1 MLIGYVNIPGI
12 YEIKKEDRINTAV
25 EKAGG
30 FKKGYSITNINLA
43 SKLEDG
49 DKIYI
54 PSIEEDKQ
62 NDSVNAR
69 DNIEKRT
76 GIIRS
81 EKSLDNTNK
90 ENTGKININKASQS
104 ELKQINGVGD
114 STANKIID
122 YRENVGKFKKIE
134 DIKEVKG
141 IGDAKFEAIKNRIT
155 I

>member
-12 YEIKKEDRINTAV
+12 YEIKKKDRINTAV

-30 FKKGYSITNINLA
+30 FKKGYSIKNINLA

-62 NDSVNAR
+62 NSSLNTSN
-69 DNIEKRT
+69 NIEKRT

-81 EKSLDNTNK
+81 EKSLDSTNK

>member
-30 FKKGYSITNINLA
+30 FKKGYSIKNINLA

-69 DNIEKRT
+69 DNIEKEQ
-76 GIIRS
+76 G
-81 EKSLDNTNK
+81 L
-90 ENTGKININKASQS
+90 
-104 ELKQINGVGD
+104 
-114 STANKIID
+114 
-122 YRENVGKFKKIE
+122 
-134 DIKEVKG
+134 
-141 IGDAKFEAIKNRIT
+141 
-155 I
+155 

>member
-30 FKKGYSITNINLA
+30 FKKGYSIKNINLA
-43 SKLEDG
+43 LKLEDG

-76 GIIRS
+76 GIIKN
-81 EKSLDNTNK
+81 EKKLESSNK

>member
-30 FKKGYSITNINLA
+30 FKKGYSIKNINLA

-62 NDSVNAR
+62 NSSLTSN
-69 DNIEKRT
+69 NIEKRT

-104 ELKQINGVGD
+104 ELKQINGIGD

-141 IGDAKFEAIKNRIT
+141 IGDEKFEAIKNRIT

>member
-30 FKKGYSITNINLA
+30 FKKGYSIKNINLA

-62 NDSVNAR
+62 NSSLTSN
-69 DNIEKRT
+69 NIEKRT

-104 ELKQINGVGD
+104 ELKQINGIGD

>member
-30 FKKGYSITNINLA
+30 FKKGYSIKNINLA

-54 PSIEEDKQ
+54 PSVEEDKQ
-62 NDSVNAR
+62 NSSLNTSN
-69 DNIEKRT
+69 NIEKRT

-81 EKSLDNTNK
+81 EKITDSSNNGS
-90 ENTGKININKASQS
+90 TGKININKASQS
-104 ELKQINGVGD
+104 ELKQINGIGD

>member
-1 MLIGYVNIPGI
+1 MPGI
-12 YEIKKEDRINTAV
+12 YEIRKKDRINTAV

-30 FKKGYSITNINLA
+30 FEKGYSIKNINLA

-62 NDSVNAR
+62 NDSVNTR

-76 GIIRS
+76 GIIKNEKKS
-81 EKSLDNTNK
+81 ESSNK

>member
-30 FKKGYSITNINLA
+30 FKKGYSIKNINLA
-43 SKLEDG
+43 
-49 DKIYI
+49 
-54 PSIEEDKQ
+54 
-62 NDSVNAR
+62 NAR

-76 GIIRS
+76 GIIKN
-81 EKSLDNTNK
+81 EKKLESSNK

>member
-30 FKKGYSITNINLA
+30 FKKGYSIKNINLA

-62 NDSVNAR
+62 NSSLNTSN
-69 DNIEKRT
+69 NIEKRT

-81 EKSLDNTNK
+81 EKSLDSTNK

-141 IGDAKFEAIKNRIT
+141 IGDAKYESLKNKIT

>member
-30 FKKGYSITNINLA
+30 FKKGYSIKNINLA

-54 PSIEEDKQ
+54 PSVEEDKQ
-62 NDSVNAR
+62 NSSLNTSN
-69 DNIEKRT
+69 NIEKRT

-81 EKSLDNTNK
+81 EKSPDSSNNGS
-90 ENTGKININKASQS
+90 TGKININKASQS
-104 ELKQINGVGD
+104 ELKQINGIGD

>member
-30 FKKGYSITNINLA
+30 FKKGYSIKNINLA

-62 NDSVNAR
+62 NSSLTSN
-69 DNIEKRT
+69 NIEKRT

-90 ENTGKININKASQS
+90 GNTGKININKASQS
-104 ELKQINGVGD
+104 ELKQINGIGD